1 LQDQYWKVRAAACT
15 AIANFNLQMADKGIP
30 ILMRLL
36 RDGSQNKQL
45 VAETIIALGPLG
57 ETQLIGLLKQN
68 HS

>member
-1 LQDQYWKVRAAACT
+1 
-15 AIANFNLQMADKGIP
+15 MADKGIP